1 LLAWPVHD
9 LAETPSGLTRGRF
22 ATDHPPNKKNGGGAD
37 VLPLFC

>member
-1 LLAWPVHD
+1 MISRATL
-9 LAETPSGLTRGRF
+9 PSGLTRGPF